1 MKLAAIY
8 NVFDGEE
15 LLEYSINSIKNCVD
29 YIIVVYQTHSNFG
42 VLNPDVEDT
51 ILGLHKKGL
60 IDEYVFYNT
69 PQKGPQINELT
80 KKNIG
85 LERVKDLGCTHF
97 ITMDCDE
104 FYFEEEFNKAKE
116 FIEVKDIDTSVCW
129 IQNYHKN
136 PEYRVIGLSEPFK
149 VPFINKIYDNS
160 RLILGGKYFT
170 DRIDPTRIINVYHNP
185 HLFDKENIL
194 MHHYTTIRK
203 DIRRKYESWTCRLNY
218 ANDGVIDKRAEK
230 ILNYNIDTDEP
241 RCEVVNNFF
250 NIQF

>member
-15 LLEYSINSIKNCVD
+15 LLEYSINSIRKCTDCV
-29 YIIVVYQTHSNFG
+29 IVVYQTCSNFDA
-42 VLNPDVEDT
+42 LNPDVEGT
-51 ILGLHKKGL
+51 ILNLHERGV
-60 IDEYVFYNT
+60 IDEYIRYN
-69 PQKGPQINELT
+69 KSSIGPQANELA
-80 KKNIG
+80 KRNIG
-85 LERVKDLGCTHF
+85 LERIKKLGYTHF

-116 FIEVKDIDTSVCW
+116 FIEVQDIDTSVCW

-149 VPFINKIYDNS
+149 VPFINKIYPNS
-160 RLILGGKYFT
+160 KMAIRSDYFT
-170 DRIDPTRIINVYHNP
+170 DRIDPTRVVSVYNNP
-185 HLFDKENIL
+185 YFFDRENIA

-218 ANDGVIDKRAEK
+218 ANDDVIDEK
-230 ILNYNIDTDEP
+230 ASKVLNYNIDIDEP
-241 RCEVVNNFF
+241 RCEVVSNFF
-250 NIQF
+250 NIEI